1 MKDEIMKAVKYAG
14 SSNKL
19 ENNNLSPNELKQIT
33 ETILAKKSD
42 KSFLLSIVESLK
54 ENETQIGEE
63 DKNVKTRKWFIKL
76 FIKIFK

>member
-63 DKNVKTRKWFIKL
+63 DKNVKTRK
-76 FIKIFK
+76 